1 MRFGAAN
8 PSPGSA
14 PTGVGRRRALSSL
27 FLGGS
32 LAVAGV
38 MVARLR
44 TSPGAVAPVVAAR
57 LKVLKPWQYVLV
69 RDLARRIAAPDQV
82 EGVPSP
88 DDVGVAEFADTYLFG
103 LPLGLRRE
111 FLRLL
116 VVVEQLAPLG
126 LGLWRRFTE
135 LAAPDQDRV
144 LAALESSRLDDLRA
158 GFVALKSLVML
169 GYYRDPATFGIL
181 GYRGPLLGR
190 PDAEAP

>member
-1 MRFGAAN
+1 
-8 PSPGSA
+8 
-14 PTGVGRRRALSSL
+14 
-27 FLGGS
+27 
-32 LAVAGV
+32 

-44 TSPGAVAPVVAAR
+44 TSPDAVALVVVAR

-69 RDLARRIAAPDQV
+69 RDLARRIVAPDQV

-88 DDVGVAEFADTYLFG
+88 DDVGVAEFADSYLFG
-103 LPLGLRRE
+103 LSLGMRRE
-111 FLRLL
+111 LLRLL

-126 LGLWRRFTE
+126 SGLWRRFTE
-135 LAAPDQDRV
+135 LAPPDQDRV
-144 LAALESSRLDDLRA
+144 LAAMESSHLDDFRA

-181 GYRGPLLGR
+181 GYQGPLLGR